1 MPPLTED
8 VADEITWPTETGC
21 ASTVPAIGARTV
33 ASASLCRAMSR
44 SVRAFTSCDW
54 AFARSNVAA
63 SCSSAV
69 MTWLAKRSSER
80 LLWAVEIVTLV
91 SAAWSAAAA

>member
-1 MPPLTED
+1 MRTRLRSAIWRSVVPPLTDD
-8 VADEITWPTETGC
+8 VAEEITCPTETGW

-33 ASASLCRAMSR
+33 ASARRCRAMSR
-44 SVRAFTSCDW
+44 SVRAFTSWDCE
-54 AFARSNVAA
+54 FARSSMAA

-80 LLWAVEIVTLV
+80 FF
-91 SAAWSAAAA
+91 